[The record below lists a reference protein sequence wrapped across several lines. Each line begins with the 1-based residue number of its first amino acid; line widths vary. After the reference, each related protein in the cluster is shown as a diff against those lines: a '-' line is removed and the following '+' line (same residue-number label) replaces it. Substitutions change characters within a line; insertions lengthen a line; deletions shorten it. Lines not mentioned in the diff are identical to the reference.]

1 LLDALLAER
10 SVTRADEKL
19 GRSQPAI
26 SNSLQRLRHLLGDGL
41 LVRGPRGFVLTP
53 RADAIRAQLREA
65 ITLLEGCIA
74 GEVQFDPA
82 QATGVF
88 RISTPDRLSL
98 ALVPLLFAR
107 LQQFAPNMSLQVI
120 TAEREQALDL
130 LDGDRTDLA
139 LGWLDE
145 KPSHLNAESVHEEK
159 LFCVFRRGR
168 PILKRGVKF
177 DIGAVLSFLHLVV
190 SATGQRTAIFDDLL
204 ARHGLRRR
212 ALVAVTNFTVVPP

>member
-1 LLDALLAER
+1 
-10 SVTRADEKL
+10 
-19 GRSQPAI
+19 
-26 SNSLQRLRHLLGDGL
+26 
-41 LVRGPRGFVLTP
+41 
-53 RADAIRAQLREA
+53 
-65 ITLLEGCIA
+65 
-74 GEVQFDPA
+74 VQFDPA

-88 RISTPDRLSL
+88 RLSTPDRLSL

-177 DIGAVLSFLHLVV
+177 DIRGGAFIPASGGKRDRPAHGDFRRPVGAPRLAASCARGGDEFHR
-190 SATGQRTAIFDDLL
+190 RTAVKSSWCFISIPPSTLCRTKGCVHSDQKLESTCRHASRGAGPPNFQTS
-204 ARHGLRRR
+204 ARD
-212 ALVAVTNFTVVPP
+212 